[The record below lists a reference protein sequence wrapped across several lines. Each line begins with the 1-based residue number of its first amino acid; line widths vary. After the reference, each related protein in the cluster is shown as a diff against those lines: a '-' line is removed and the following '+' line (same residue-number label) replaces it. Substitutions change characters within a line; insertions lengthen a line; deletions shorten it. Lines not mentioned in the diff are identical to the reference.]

1 MEFKFK
7 EGIYEIISNIIVGVK
22 IQDKNRVSFK
32 MQGKKGRVGT
42 WEPSDSTEFVM
53 FYPLD
58 GDPHSICVR
67 REDIKRVN

>member
-32 MQGKKGRVGT
+32 MQGKKVELEHGSLVIQQ
-42 WEPSDSTEFVM
+42 S
-53 FYPLD
+53 L
-58 GDPHSICVR
+58 
-67 REDIKRVN
+67 